1 MVEFK
6 RKKVD
11 EDWKKQAV
19 MEKEKISQ
27 EEESKEAL
35 PQAAFEHILSILVT
49 QAFLQLGEMEN
60 PVTGY
65 RTMDLIGAKFSID
78 LLRVLQEKTHG
89 NLTKEE
95 ETALKNILYQLQM
108 AYVSKA
114 GVEK

>member
-27 EEESKEAL
+27 EEEQENF
-35 PQAAFEHILSILVT
+35 PRQASFEHLLSMLVT

-78 LLRVLQEKTHG
+78 LLKVLQEKTQG
-89 NLTKEE
+89 NLTQEE
-95 ETALKNILYQLQM
+95 EQALSHIIYQLQM
-108 AYVSKA
+108 SYVAKA
-114 GVEK
+114 GVGS

>member
-27 EEESKEAL
+27 EEESNFSHQ
-35 PQAAFEHILSILVT
+35 QASFEHLLSMLVT

-65 RTMDLIGAKFSID
+65 KTLDLAGAKFSID
-78 LLRVLQEKTHG
+78 MLKVLQEKTQG
-89 NLTKEE
+89 NLTDEE
-95 ETALKNILYQLQM
+95 EQAMKHILYQLQM
-108 AYVSKA
+108 SYVAKA
-114 GVEK
+114 GVGS